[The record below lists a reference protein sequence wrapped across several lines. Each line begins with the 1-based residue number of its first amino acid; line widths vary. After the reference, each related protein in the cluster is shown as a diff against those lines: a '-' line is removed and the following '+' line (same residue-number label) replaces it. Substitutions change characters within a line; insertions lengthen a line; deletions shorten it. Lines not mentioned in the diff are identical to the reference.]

1 MIAEH
6 FDMHYCDLDV
16 IVQKKERR
24 TVYLLLEIQFS
35 TARSDVACARPR
47 FLGSLFV
54 TRWVLAIAS
63 GARCMRGIM

>member
-35 TARSDVACARPR
+35 TASSDVARPR